1 MHRIGAFLLT
11 RGIEYLQ
18 SRSRVDPMGERELT
32 KRDEWAIQCMERQLV
47 VMDDLVARAGDVRAW
62 LALERQAN
70 SYLRHLGTWTAKDRI
85 FPGARSEMADHKASL
100 EGYVRRAQ
108 KEVAGVDPEALEATR
123 AGLGLRLAVIGK
135 GGAGKTVTSST
146 LARVLARKGRKVF
159 AADLDV
165 NPGLAISLG
174 MSGDEGGMP
183 PGTIEEHP
191 GSIYGWQLTGDMT
204 PIQVVEKFAATA
216 PDGVRFLGFGKI
228 GPASEGAGADKS
240 AAKQSV
246 AALVHLLLGIGE
258 PDWDVIADLEAGP
271 TTPFERYHT
280 FSEDV
285 IVVVGPAW
293 RSAMTARRLLP
304 MAEGRRLTIVSNRFR
319 DEPDHPGLTARVRIP
334 FDPELAEV
342 ERQGLAPVDACP
354 DSPAIVAITRLAEMF
369 VNQEVPV

>member
-1 MHRIGAFLLT
+1 MRTHESDLAAYAQRA
-11 RGIEYLQ
+11 
-18 SRSRVDPMGERELT
+18 
-32 KRDEWAIQCMERQLV
+32 RD
-47 VMDDLVARAGDVRAW
+47 
-62 LALERQAN
+62 
-70 SYLRHLGTWTAKDRI
+70 
-85 FPGARSEMADHKASL
+85 
-100 EGYVRRAQ
+100 
-108 KEVAGVDPEALEATR
+108 EVAGVDIDALEAART
-123 AGLGLRLAVIGK
+123 ALGVRLAVIGK

-146 LARVLARKGRKVF
+146 LARLFAQAGRKVF

-174 MSGDEGGMP
+174 LPASEGGLP
-183 PGTIEEHP
+183 DGAIEEHP

-204 PIQVVEKFAATA
+204 PIQVVEKFASVA

-228 GPASEGAGADKS
+228 GPASEGAGTDKS

-271 TTPFERYHT
+271 TTPFERYHA

-285 IVVVGPAW
+285 VVVVGPAW

-304 MAEGRRLTIVSNRFR
+304 MVEDRRSIIISNRFR
-319 DEPDHPGLTARVRIP
+319 DEPDHPGLAAQFRIP

-342 ERQGLAPVDACP
+342 ERQGLAPLDACP
-354 DSPAIVAITRLAEMF
+354 DSPAIIALTRLASLFMASPGRRRPTS
-369 VNQEVPV
+369 NQEVPV

>member
-1 MHRIGAFLLT
+1 MGDGYDLT
-11 RGIEYLQ
+11 H
-18 SRSRVDPMGERELT
+18 
-32 KRDEWAIQCMERQLV
+32 RDEWAVQCMERQLV
-47 VMDDLVARAGDVRAW
+47 VMDDLAARAGDARAW

-70 SYLRHLGTWTAKDRI
+70 SYLRHLDTWLAKDRI
-85 FPGARSEMADHKASL
+85 FPGARSEMADHKAAL

-108 KEVAGVDPEALEATR
+108 QEVAGVGPEAIEATR

-146 LARVLARKGRKVF
+146 LARVLARKGRKVL

-174 MSGDEGGMP
+174 LPPGEGGMP
-183 PGTIEEHP
+183 PGTVEEHP

-271 TTPFERYHT
+271 TTPFERYHA

-319 DEPDHPGLTARVRIP
+319 DEPDHPDMPARVRIP

-354 DSPAIVAITRLAEMF
+354 DSPAILAITRLAEMF

>member
-1 MHRIGAFLLT
+1 
-11 RGIEYLQ
+11 
-18 SRSRVDPMGERELT
+18 MGDGYDRNR
-32 KRDEWAIQCMERQLV
+32 RDDWAIQCMERQLV
-47 VMDDLVARAGDVRAW
+47 VMDDLVARAGDAPAW
-62 LALERQAN
+62 LALERQAG
-70 SYLRHLGTWTAKDRI
+70 SYLRHLDIWLAKDSI
-85 FPGARSEMADHKASL
+85 FPGARAEMADHKAAL
-100 EGYVRRAQ
+100 EGYARQARQA
-108 KEVAGVDPEALEATR
+108 VAGEDPAALETAR
-123 AGLGLRLAVIGK
+123 ASLGLRLAVIGK

-183 PGTIEEHP
+183 PGSIEKHP

-204 PIQVVEKFAATA
+204 PIEVVEKFAATA
-216 PDGVRFLGFGKI
+216 PDGVRFLGLGKI

-240 AAKQSV
+240 AAKESV

-271 TTPFERYHT
+271 TTPFERYHA

-285 IVVVGPAW
+285 IVITGPAW
-293 RSAMTARRLLP
+293 RSGMTSRRLLP
-304 MAEGRRLTIVSNRFR
+304 MVEDRRLTLVSNRFR
-319 DEPDHPGLTARVRIP
+319 DEPDHPGLIAKVRIP

-354 DSPAIVAITRLAEMF
+354 DSPAILAITRLAEMF

>member
-1 MHRIGAFLLT
+1 
-11 RGIEYLQ
+11 
-18 SRSRVDPMGERELT
+18 MGDGYDLT
-32 KRDEWAIQCMERQLV
+32 KRDQWAIQCMERQLL
-47 VMDDLVARAGDVRAW
+47 VMDDLAGRAGDTRAW

-70 SYLRHLGTWTAKDRI
+70 SYLRHLGTWLAKEGI
-85 FPGARSEMADHKASL
+85 FPGAREEMADHKAAL
-100 EGYVRRAQ
+100 EGYVRRARQ
-108 KEVAGVDPEALEATR
+108 EVAGVDPETVEATR

-135 GGAGKTVTSST
+135 GGAGKTVISST

-174 MSGDEGGMP
+174 LPAREGGMP
-183 PGTIEEHP
+183 PGSIEEHP

-216 PDGVRFLGFGKI
+216 PDGVRFLGLGKI
-228 GPASEGAGADKS
+228 GPASEGAGAEKS

-246 AALVHLLLGIGE
+246 AALVHLLMGIGE

-271 TTPFERYHT
+271 TTPFERYHA

-285 IVVVGPAW
+285 VVVVGPAW

-304 MAEGRRLTIVSNRFR
+304 MLEDRRLTLVSNRFR
-319 DEPDHPGLTARVRIP
+319 DEPDHPGLAARVRIP

>member
-1 MHRIGAFLLT
+1 
-11 RGIEYLQ
+11 
-18 SRSRVDPMGERELT
+18 
-32 KRDEWAIQCMERQLV
+32 
-47 VMDDLVARAGDVRAW
+47 
-62 LALERQAN
+62 
-70 SYLRHLGTWTAKDRI
+70 
-85 FPGARSEMADHKASL
+85 
-100 EGYVRRAQ
+100 
-108 KEVAGVDPEALEATR
+108 
-123 AGLGLRLAVIGK
+123 
-135 GGAGKTVTSST
+135 KTVMSST

-165 NPGLAISLG
+165 NPGLAITLG

-183 PGTIEEHP
+183 PGSIEEHA

-216 PDGVRFLGFGKI
+216 PDGVRFLGLGKI
-228 GPASEGAGADKS
+228 GPASEGAGEDKS
-240 AAKQSV
+240 AAKKSV

-271 TTPFERYHT
+271 TTPFERYHA
-280 FSEDV
+280 FSEHV
-285 IVVVGPAW
+285 IVIVGPAW

-304 MAEGRRLTIVSNRFR
+304 MVEGRGLTLVSNRFR
-319 DEPDHPGLTARVRIP
+319 DEPDHPGLAARVRIP

>member
-1 MHRIGAFLLT
+1 MGDAYELT
-11 RGIEYLQ
+11 R
-18 SRSRVDPMGERELT
+18 
-32 KRDEWAIQCMERQLV
+32 RDEWAIQCMERQLV
-47 VMDDLVARAGDVRAW
+47 VMDDLVARAAGAAAW

-70 SYLRHLGTWTAKDRI
+70 SYLRHLGVWLAKDTI
-85 FPGARSEMADHKASL
+85 FPGARAAMADHRSAL
-100 EGYVRRAQ
+100 EGCARRARQ
-108 KEVAGVDPEALEATR
+108 EVAGEAPGSLDAARAT
-123 AGLGLRLAVIGK
+123 LGLRLAVIGK

-146 LARVLARKGRKVF
+146 LARVLARRGRKVF
-159 AADLDV
+159 TADLDV

-174 MSGDEGGMP
+174 LPAGEGGMP
-183 PGTIEEHP
+183 HGSIEKHP

-216 PDGVRFLGFGKI
+216 PDGVRFLGLGKI
-228 GPASEGAGADKS
+228 GPASEGAGTDKS
-240 AAKQSV
+240 AAKESV

-271 TTPFERYHT
+271 TTPFERYHA
-280 FSEDV
+280 FSEHV
-285 IVVVGPAW
+285 VVVVGPAW

-304 MAEGRRLTIVSNRFR
+304 MAEGRGLTIVNNRFR
-319 DEPDHPGLTARVRIP
+319 NEPDHPGLVAHFRVP

-354 DSPAIVAITRLAEMF
+354 DSPAVVALTRLAEMF